1 MNKKFSFKDTFFIG
15 LMMFALFFG
24 AGNMIFPPSLG
35 QDAGSNVWIAI
46 LGFLVTGVGLPL
58 CGVIAVSIS
67 GSSLRDLSNKVH
79 PVFGVIFTSI
89 CFLVIGPFFAT
100 PRTGTVAFQIG
111 VTPYI
116 PSSMHANG
124 LPLAIYTII
133 FFGITLWLCLNPSKL
148 VDRVGKILTP
158 VLLLVIA
165 IIVIKGIV
173 HPINHYSKPVT
184 AYASHPFFHGFLN
197 GYLTMDAIASLIFG
211 IVVTKAVKDKGIT
224 SQKKISKVTIGAGI
238 IAAIGLA
245 LVYVS
250 LSFIGATSKG
260 LVGQT
265 SNGGDILTTV
275 TQYLYGGF
283 GQILLALA
291 ITFACLTTAIG
302 LVTSCAEYF
311 SNMIPKISYKWF
323 VVIFSVFSAL
333 VANIGLTQLIMFSTP
348 VLTAIYPLTIV
359 LIILTFIDKA
369 IGVPRG
375 VYVGALIGAGVISIF
390 DGLKGAGIQFQATE
404 KLFGHLPLYA
414 DGMGWLIPAIV
425 CGLIGLAVSKMSIS
439 KHREERKAA

>member
-1 MNKKFSFKDTFFIG
+1 MDKKFSFKDTFFIG

-35 QDAGSNVWIAI
+35 QDAGTNVWVAI
-46 LGFLVTGVGLPL
+46 LGFLITGVGLPL

-100 PRTGTVAFQIG
+100 PRTGTVAFEIG
-111 VTPYI
+111 VTPFLP
-116 PSSMHANG
+116 PSVHAHG

-133 FFGITLWLCLNPSKL
+133 FFGVTLWLCLNPTKL
-148 VDRVGKILTP
+148 VDRIGKILTP

-165 IIVIKGIV
+165 IIVVKGII
-173 HPINHYSKPVT
+173 HPIDHYSQPVT
-184 AYASHPFFHGFLN
+184 SYAAHPFFNGFLH

-224 SQKKISKVTIGAGI
+224 SQKKISKVTIGSGI

-245 LVYVS
+245 LVYIS
-250 LSFIGATSKG
+250 LAFIGATSKG

-275 TQYLYGGF
+275 TQYLYGGA
-283 GQILLALA
+283 GQMLLALA

-302 LVTSCAEYF
+302 LITSCAEYF
-311 SNMIPKISYKWF
+311 SNMMPKISYRWF
-323 VVIFSVFSAL
+323 VVIFSAFSAL
-333 VANIGLTQLIMFSTP
+333 VANVGLTQLIMISAP

-359 LIILTFIDKA
+359 LIILTFIDKS
-369 IGVPRG
+369 IGVSRG
-375 VYVGALIGAGVISIF
+375 IYVGALIGAGVISIF
-390 DGLKGAGIQFQATE
+390 DGLKGAGIQFQAAE
-404 KLFGHLPLYA
+404 NLLGHLPLYT
-414 DGMGWLIPAIV
+414 DGMGWLIPAFV
-425 CGLIGLAVSKMSIS
+425 CGIIGLVIS
-439 KHREERKAA
+439 KLKASKTAQRKNAA